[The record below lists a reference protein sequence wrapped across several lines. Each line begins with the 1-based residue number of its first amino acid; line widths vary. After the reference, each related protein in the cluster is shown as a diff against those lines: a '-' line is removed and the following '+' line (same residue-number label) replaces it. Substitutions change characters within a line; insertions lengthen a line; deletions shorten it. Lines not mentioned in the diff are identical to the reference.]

1 MAQKIVTLKLSLTE
15 ARHVITALEGEQ
27 ADHERRL
34 GRRNP
39 ALSRVQ
45 AKTAKEIAL
54 TESDKLEPV
63 EAPATADAP
72 EEAGEAE

>member
-1 MAQKIVTLKLSLTE
+1 MAQKKITLELSNTE
-15 ARHVITALEGEQ
+15 VQHLMTSLEGEQ

-45 AKTAKEIAL
+45 AKIAKAQ
-54 TESDKLEPV
+54 
-63 EAPATADAP
+63 AA
-72 EEAGEAE
+72 AGEPAEDEVDEE